1 MYHYVTRLVFWVF
14 AISSSIARCM
24 GCHFALFLSLQIISG
39 TTDYDCLST
48 KEADVSSLW
57 AFTPSLAF
65 LLLSTA
71 LILSTHYRIK
81 LFYKILKLD
90 IFTVL
95 LELTVVTSFIVC
107 VPCWILESHHYIVWE
122 IMVICLMVNYK
133 NGCNVRI
140 ERNDRSVDLWKDER
154 ASVSQSAQCIIFPW
168 MIFLPIR
175 Y

>member
-1 MYHYVTRLVFWVF
+1 MRLVFWVF
-14 AISSSIARCM
+14 AISSSIAHCM
-24 GCHFALFLSLQIISG
+24 GCHFALFLSLQMISG
-39 TTDYDCLST
+39 PTDYDCLST
-48 KEADVSSLW
+48 NEADVSFLW

-71 LILSTHYRIK
+71 LVLSTHYCIK

-90 IFTVL
+90 SFYCLDGV
-95 LELTVVTSFIVC
+95 TVVTSFIVC

-122 IMVICLMVNYK
+122 IKLIHLMVNYK

-140 ERNDRSVDLWKDER
+140 ERNDRSMNLWKDER